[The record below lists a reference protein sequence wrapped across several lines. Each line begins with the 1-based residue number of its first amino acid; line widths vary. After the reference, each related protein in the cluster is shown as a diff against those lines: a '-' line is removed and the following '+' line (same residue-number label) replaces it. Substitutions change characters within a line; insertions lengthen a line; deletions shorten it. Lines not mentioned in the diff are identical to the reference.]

1 MNPKR
6 SDLRLPRIWNPAPDT
21 IALGAHLV
29 FVRRTYEHHALYAGG
44 GMVLEYTDTG
54 GVREAPFA
62 EAHRNS
68 RYWILSDAE
77 RRHAALFTGAEA
89 LERARMRRGERLY
102 SRGENNCEHLVNWAL
117 SGHHHCDQTDEGVV
131 YVGFGFVSWLL
142 HVRKAAW
149 HRARLATTYAAEHR
163 AAAARYAYYRKL
175 RDKGVDR
182 STAAEATRRQFTS
195 ALLAA

>member
-6 SDLRLPRIWNPAPDT
+6 SDARLPRTWDPALDAIP
-21 IALGAHLV
+21 LGAHLV

-44 GMVLEYTDTG
+44 GMVLEYTDSG
-54 GVREAPFA
+54 GVHEAPFA
-62 EAHRNS
+62 EVRRTS
-68 RYWILSDAE
+68 RYWVLCDSD
-77 RRHAALFTGAEA
+77 RRHPALFTGPEA
-89 LERARMRRGERLY
+89 LERARARCGERLY

-117 SGHHHCDQTDEGVV
+117 SGHHHCDQTDSGVV

-149 HRARLATTYAAEHR
+149 HRARLASAYPAEQRIAAH
-163 AAAARYAYYRKL
+163 RYAYYRTL

-182 STAAEATRRQFTS
+182 ATAAEATRRQFAS
-195 ALLAA
+195 VPLAA